1 MIVVVRHMAADVLG
15 EVFNIRDDSHG
26 RYEADLHAVEAE
38 RYAAADR
45 SVPCGRVASNLCTL
59 ASFPFPDWILR

>member
-38 RYAAADR
+38 RYSAADR
-45 SVPCGRVASNLCTL
+45 SVPCGRVASN
-59 ASFPFPDWILR
+59 